1 VRALKQSWA
10 HPLMVLYV
18 APNGQEITRIGIS
31 TSKRIG
37 KAVVRNRVK
46 RLIRESVRQYLP
58 GIPGGRD
65 LVFTARPAIAEASLA
80 QISRA
85 METLLER
92 ARLLPRHRK
101 LEERGSAVSKQP
113 QAEGMV
119 SISVGDEPKGRT
131 NDEMDRSG
139 TD

>member
-1 VRALKQSWA
+1 
-10 HPLMVLYV
+10 MVLYV
-18 APNGQEITRIGIS
+18 APNGQEITRVGIS
-31 TSKRIG
+31 TSKRVG

-46 RLIRESVRQYLP
+46 RLIRESIRQYLYA
-58 GIPGGRD
+58 IPGGRD

-92 ARLLPRHRK
+92 VRLLPRQRR
-101 LEERGSAVSKQP
+101 LEERGEVVSKP
-113 QAEGMV
+113 PRAESMV
-119 SISVGDEPKGRT
+119 STSVGDEPKGRT
-131 NDEMDRSG
+131 NDEVDRSE